1 MKKLTAL
8 MLVLSLVTVIL
19 CSCSSSEPSSQ
30 TAPSV
35 QASKALSE
43 VFADIKAQ
51 VQLSEMNE
59 FTNAASLDR
68 YYGIAEADIQE
79 FAGGINNSGVEQ
91 EEIVLVKA
99 ADSGKA
105 EAIKAALE
113 NRLNAKLNE
122 NVNYN
127 PEQAEM
133 IKKCKVEQNELYVSM
148 IVSENAEKITEIYK
162 SETGI
167 A

>member
-1 MKKLTAL
+1 
-8 MLVLSLVTVIL
+8 
-19 CSCSSSEPSSQ
+19 
-30 TAPSV
+30 
-35 QASKALSE
+35 
-43 VFADIKAQ
+43 
-51 VQLSEMNE
+51 MNE

-105 EAIKAALE
+105 ETIKAALE